1 VTPVGVRGK
10 RGQRPHLQKKCR
22 HGNSGKIMRIKYE
35 PFSGVWKIKARE
47 MNGISNA
54 WKTLGRS
61 LHWVQI
67 SPPNTGFPAIGGG
80 LSVK

>member
-1 VTPVGVRGK
+1 
-10 RGQRPHLQKKCR
+10 
-22 HGNSGKIMRIKYE
+22 MRIKYE